1 MEWLRL
7 IGFCL
12 LAAAMVLVLRQMH
25 PQTAGLLSMAFG
37 VLLVMLVLPGVQTY
51 IETIRVFLS
60 ELNLDTQYYKTL
72 LKAMGIVLVTQ
83 LAVQFCQDMDAPS
96 IARRAEFCGR
106 IALLG
111 VALPVFMTLT
121 QMAVDVLR

>member
-12 LAAAMVLVLRQMH
+12 LAASMILVLRQMQ
-25 PQTAGLLSMAFG
+25 PQTAGLLSIAFG
-37 VLLVMLVLPGVQTY
+37 VLLVMMVLPGIQTY
-51 IETIRVFLS
+51 IESIREFLS
-60 ELNLDTQYYKTL
+60 ELNLDTQYYRIL

-83 LAVQFCQDMDAPS
+83 LAVQFCQEMDAPM
-96 IARRAEFCGR
+96 IARRAEFCGQ
-106 IALLG
+106 IALMG

-121 QMAVDVLR
+121 RMAVDILR

>member
-12 LAAAMVLVLRQMH
+12 LAASMVLVLRQMH
-25 PQTAGLLSMAFG
+25 PQTAGLLSIAFG
-37 VLLVMLVLPGVQTY
+37 VLLVMMVLPGVQTY
-51 IETIRVFLS
+51 IETIRAFLS
-60 ELNLDTQYYKTL
+60 QLNLDTQYYRIL

-83 LAVQFCQDMDAPS
+83 LAVQFCIDMDAPS
-96 IARRAEFCGR
+96 IAKRAEFCGR

>member
-12 LAAAMVLVLRQMH
+12 LAASMVLVLRQMH
-25 PQTAGLLSMAFG
+25 PQTAGLLSIAFG
-37 VLLVMLVLPGVQTY
+37 VLLVMMVLPGIHTY
-51 IETIRVFLS
+51 IESIREFLS
-60 ELNLDTQYYKTL
+60 ELNLDTQYYRIL

-83 LAVQFCQDMDAPS
+83 LAVQFCQEMDAPT
-96 IARRAEFCGR
+96 IARRAEFCGQ
-106 IALLG
+106 IALMG

-121 QMAVDVLR
+121 RMAVDILR

>member
-12 LAAAMVLVLRQMH
+12 LAASMVLVLRQMQ
-25 PQTAGLLSMAFG
+25 PQTAGLLSIAFG
-37 VLLVMLVLPGVQTY
+37 VLLVMMVLPGIQTY
-51 IETIRVFLS
+51 IESIREFLS
-60 ELNLDTQYYKTL
+60 GLNLDTQYYRIL

-83 LAVQFCQDMDAPS
+83 LAVQFCQEMDAPT
-96 IARRAEFCGR
+96 IARRAEFCGQ
-106 IALLG
+106 IALMG

-121 QMAVDVLR
+121 RMAVDILR